1 MAVRD
6 DILKTFEKISDPET
20 GLNLIEANIV
30 SSVIINDE
38 NVSVILNVNPSLVS
52 SYEKV
57 KAQMVSATDA
67 LRLQKKVN
75 VLFTSHKKNV
85 ISQEKPKT
93 IPDLKIGQ
101 HPVKQVAKFKPPGVK
116 QIIAV
121 GSGKGGVGKS
131 TISANLAL
139 ALSKS
144 GCSIGLLDADM
155 YGPSQPLILGTNEKP
170 KSTGSKNKTIIPIN
184 RFGIKTMS
192 IGYLVPKNEAIIW
205 RGPMLMGALQQ
216 FINQVDWGELDI
228 LLIDLPPGTG
238 DVQLTLSQK
247 FELDGAIIV
256 STPQDIALLDARK
269 AVDMFYRLD
278 IPILGMIENMS
289 TYTCKKCGYSENIF
303 GKNGVEDEAAKKNIS
318 FLGKIPLNIELR
330 EATDSGQPVAL
341 EKDSDANSK
350 IFSDL
355 AKNLLKVLAD

>member
-1 MAVRD
+1 
-6 DILKTFEKISDPET
+6 
-20 GLNLIEANIV
+20 
-30 SSVIINDE
+30 
-38 NVSVILNVNPSLVS
+38 
-52 SYEKV
+52 
-57 KAQMVSATDA
+57 
-67 LRLQKKVN
+67 
-75 VLFTSHKKNV
+75 
-85 ISQEKPKT
+85 
-93 IPDLKIGQ
+93 
-101 HPVKQVAKFKPPGVK
+101 
-116 QIIAV
+116 
-121 GSGKGGVGKS
+121 
-131 TISANLAL
+131 
-139 ALSKS
+139 
-144 GCSIGLLDADM
+144 
-155 YGPSQPLILGTNEKP
+155 
-170 KSTGSKNKTIIPIN
+170 
-184 RFGIKTMS
+184 MS